1 MLVRVLAS
9 TIAGIDAV
17 PVEVETD
24 ISKGLPSYTIVG
36 LPGGAVRESADRVR
50 AAIRN
55 SGLRFPGRK
64 ITINLA
70 PADLRKDGALLDLPI
85 ALSILCAEGVVP
97 ADALGKFL
105 VGGELSLDGSVK
117 PVRGVLSQALLARQ
131 TGLSGIIVPSANF
144 EEAEL
149 VSGLTVIPAKTLRE
163 AVAILSGEVH
173 PQRKRRRGPI
183 AGPGEPH
190 GPDLR
195 DVVGQPVARRAL
207 EIAATGEHA
216 LLLFGPPG
224 CGKTMLAERMPGILP
239 DFEEDEALETA
250 KIYSA

>member
-24 ISKGLPSYTIVG
+24 ISKGLPSFTIVG

-50 AAIRN
+50 TAIRN
-55 SGLRFPGRK
+55 SGLLFPGRK

-70 PADLRKDGALLDLPI
+70 PADVRKDGALLDLPI

-97 ADALGKFL
+97 ADALGNFL

-131 TGLSGIIVPSANF
+131 KGLPGIIVPSANF
-144 EEAEL
+144 EEADI
-149 VSGLTVIPAKTLRE
+149 VPGLAVIPAETLRE
-163 AVAILSGEVH
+163 AVGALSGEVR
-173 PQRKRRRGPI
+173 PPRDRQRSYLPVPDETR
-183 AGPGEPH
+183 

-195 DVVGQPVARRAL
+195 DMIGQPVARR
-207 EIAATGEHA
+207 
-216 LLLFGPPG
+216 PG
-224 CGKTMLAERMPGILP
+224 R
-239 DFEEDEALETA
+239 
-250 KIYSA
+250 